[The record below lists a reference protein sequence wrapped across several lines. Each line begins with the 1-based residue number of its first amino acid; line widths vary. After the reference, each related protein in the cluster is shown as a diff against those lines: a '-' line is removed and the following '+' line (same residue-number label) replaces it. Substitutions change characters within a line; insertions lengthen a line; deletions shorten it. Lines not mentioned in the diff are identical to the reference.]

1 MSERNYII
9 RHGKRIAIET
19 LDTGITPPTR
29 ISKPRFVKLPL
40 LWIERLDKIKA
51 SGSTYRLAVH
61 ILRKAWQRR
70 ASTVIIPNIPQVSRN
85 GRRTGLRV
93 LARVG
98 LISVKLRSS
107 KSPIV
112 TVLHVD

>member
-1 MSERNYII
+1 VSERTYII

-19 LDTGITPPTR
+19 LDTGITPLAR
-29 ISKPRFVKLPL
+29 ISKPRFIKLPL
-40 LWIERLDKIKA
+40 VWIERLDKIKA

-70 ASTVIIPNIPQVSRN
+70 GSTVTIPNIPQVSRN
-85 GRRTGLRV
+85 GRRTALRKLE
-93 LARVG
+93 LAG
-98 LISVKLRSS
+98 LISVERRSD